1 VFRLSFFSLVMLS
14 ALLAL
19 AGCAEAGSTGQ
30 DDFSDRTI
38 NVVATTTMIRDAVE
52 QVGGERVEVESLMG
66 PGVDPHAYRARESD
80 VAKMSGADVI
90 FYNGLH
96 LEGRMADVLDE
107 MGDRVR
113 TVAVAEAIDS
123 SLLLAPDPEFLGEDF
138 EGDYD
143 PHVWFDVSLWKLV
156 VEEIRDTFVAMDPD
170 HEEAYSANA
179 ERYLVELDELD
190 EYTRQRIDEIPEE
203 QRVLI
208 TAHDAFA
215 YLGHAY
221 GLDVR
226 GLQPI
231 TTVVEAGAA
240 DVRELAD
247 FIVEREI
254 RAIFLETAVPPQGI
268 MAVREAV
275 QARGFD
281 VAIGGELYGDALGA
295 PDTPEGTYIGAFRHN
310 INTIVDALTNAG

>member
-1 VFRLSFFSLVMLS
+1 VFRPPISFLVILC
-14 ALLAL
+14 ALVAL

-66 PGVDPHAYRARESD
+66 PGVDPHEYRARESD
-80 VAKMSGADVI
+80 VAKMSNANVI
-90 FYNGLH
+90 FYNGHH
-96 LEGRMADVLDE
+96 LEGRMSDVLAE

-113 TVAVAEAIDS
+113 TVAVAEAIDP
-123 SLLLAPDPEFLGEDF
+123 SLLLTPDPDFLGEDF
-138 EGDYD
+138 EGDHD

-156 VEEIRDTFVAMDPD
+156 VEEIRDTLVDMDPD
-170 HEEAYSANA
+170 HEEVYSTNA
-179 ERYLVELDELD
+179 ERYLAELDELD
-190 EYTRQRIDEIPEE
+190 EYARQRISEVPEQ

-221 GLDVR
+221 GLEVR

-240 DVRELAD
+240 DVRQLAD
-247 FIVEREI
+247 FIVEHEI

-268 MAVREAV
+268 LAVREAV

-310 INTIVDALTNAG
+310 IDTIVDALTDAG

>member
-30 DDFSDRTI
+30 DDFSDRSI